1 MYKTSVY
8 TLVNGNIKELAH
20 RKQQKSQKV
29 ILFSSTMTHSHVM
42 QTISPFVIFAVFDV
56 RVLQCCP

>member
-20 RKQQKSQKV
+20 RKQQKLQKV
-29 ILFSSTMTHSHVM
+29 ILFSSTLTHS
-42 QTISPFVIFAVFDV
+42 QCDAGNITFVIFAVFDV
-56 RVLQCCP
+56 RVFQYCR